1 MHLFNSL
8 HTRLA
13 LWIALIAAIL
23 AVSGAAL
30 SLWIGSRYL
39 ENNFEQNIRSHM
51 RLASI
56 SLVQPVQQINYLEL
70 LEQAQA
76 IIEYEGVTGVAI
88 FDQNNNLLIER
99 GELQGRLLSQDIG
112 TDPAVQGRIDVA
124 FSKAPLKTGL
134 NYILMA
140 GVLLLLIFVPAF
152 VLIIWKISRFYL
164 FDITKLT
171 ECVNKSSCEELPQYP
186 GINRND
192 EVGLLAKA
200 MRERDQDLNDYH
212 QELEGYKNHLE
223 QLVEQRTKELK
234 RSELLSQTILN
245 SMPDAIA
252 LVDAG
257 SFAILNA
264 NQAFLNNNYKTMK
277 EVLGRP
283 CYELIHGT
291 QEPCAGKEHLCPL
304 QEYMNSNQP
313 CVAEHLHTNQEGEK
327 YYVEVSAWPVFNEND
342 HVSQMVHVE
351 RDITERKRV
360 EKLREDVERIVRH
373 DLKTP
378 LNGVIGLSELLAD
391 DKALGMEQ
399 KEFAQ
404 LINDSGYRMLHM
416 INQSLDLFKMEEG
429 TYKLNPEK
437 FDLLQVV
444 EDLKKETQKLRLSKN
459 IDFQVLVCSKKVNED
474 EQIMVFWEQ
483 RHIQS
488 MLSNLISNAI
498 EASPSDSCVSLNIID
513 NNGALTMDIHNQG
526 EIPEEIRDRFFER
539 YVTSGKNHGTGLGTF
554 SARLV
559 ARAHNG
565 DITFST
571 SAEHGTH
578 VLVTIPL
585 NPEQG

>member
-13 LWIALIAAIL
+13 IWIALIAAIL
-23 AVSGAAL
+23 AISGATL
-30 SLWIGSRYL
+30 SLWLGSRYL

-76 IIEYEGVTGVAI
+76 IIEYEGVTGVAV
-88 FDQNNNLLIER
+88 FDQNNNLLIQR

-112 TDPAVQGRIDVA
+112 ADPAVQGRIDVA

-140 GVLLLLIFVPAF
+140 GVFLLLIFVPAF

-164 FDITKLT
+164 FDVTKLT
-171 ECVNKSSCEELPQYP
+171 ECVSKSSCEELPQYP

-200 MRERDQDLNDYH
+200 MRERDQDLNTYH
-212 QELEGYKNHLE
+212 QELESYKNHLE

-234 RSELLSQTILN
+234 RSEMLSQTILN
-245 SMPDAIA
+245 SMPDSIA
-252 LVDAG
+252 LVNAE

-264 NQAFLNNNYKTMK
+264 NQAFLNNNHKAM
-277 EVLGRP
+277 EEILGRP
-283 CYELIHGT
+283 CYEVTHGAR
-291 QEPCAGKEHLCPL
+291 EPCTLKEHLCPI
-304 QEYMNSNQP
+304 QEYMDSNQP
-313 CVAEHLHTNQEGEK
+313 CVAEHLHTNLEGEQ
-327 YYVEVSAWPVFNEND
+327 YYVEVSAWPVFDEDD
-342 HVSQMVHVE
+342 HVTQMVHVE
-351 RDITERKRV
+351 RDITEKKRV

-378 LNGVIGLSELLAD
+378 LNGIIGLSELLAD
-391 DKALGMEQ
+391 DKTLGTEQ
-399 KEFAQ
+399 AEFAQ
-404 LINDSGYRMLHM
+404 LINDSGHRMLHM

-429 TYKLNPEK
+429 TYKLSPEK
-437 FDLLQVV
+437 FNLLQVV
-444 EDLKKETQKLRLSKN
+444 ENLKKETHKLRLSKH
-459 IDFQVLVCSKKVNED
+459 IDFQVFLNSKKVNKD
-474 EQIMVFWEQ
+474 KQVMVFWEE

-498 EASPSDSCVSLNIID
+498 EASPPDSSVSLNVID
-513 NNGALTMDIHNQG
+513 SNGVLIMDIHNQG

-559 ARAHNG
+559 ARAHKG
-565 DITFST
+565 DITFNT
-571 SAEHGTH
+571 SAENGTY

-585 NPEQG
+585 NSEQG